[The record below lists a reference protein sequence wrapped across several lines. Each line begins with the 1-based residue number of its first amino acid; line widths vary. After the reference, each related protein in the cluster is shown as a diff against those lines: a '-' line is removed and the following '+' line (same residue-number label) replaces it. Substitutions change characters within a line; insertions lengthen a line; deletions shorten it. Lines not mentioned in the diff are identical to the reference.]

1 LADVCWIG
9 DFNHRHKHD
18 LALYYHYSSQKL
30 GLPLTAVTSLLSI
43 NALTALAASI
53 IAGSLVDHFGR
64 KGS

>member
-18 LALYYHYSSQKL
+18 LAFITIYSSQKL

-43 NALTALAASI
+43 NALTALALLLSPVLWSI
-53 IAGSLVDHFGR
+53 TSVE